1 MILMKQLRC
10 LSQRSMVDIY
20 ETDVKVTKSQ
30 LKLLISQLFCNYTET
45 KVNIELCNNKK
56 RF

>member
-45 KVNIELCNNKK
+45 KVNIELCNNNK